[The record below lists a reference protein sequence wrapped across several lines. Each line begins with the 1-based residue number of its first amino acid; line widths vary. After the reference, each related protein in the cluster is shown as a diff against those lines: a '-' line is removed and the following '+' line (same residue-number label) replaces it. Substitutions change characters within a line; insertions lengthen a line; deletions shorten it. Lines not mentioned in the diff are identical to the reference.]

1 MRHNNEAIVALLV
14 RHVELLQ
21 EFISGAAD
29 AHAREKLAAKPST
42 AARSNRLLYQCD
54 VEVRVFAELVCTG
67 EAGRA
72 SANDDHVG
80 LSVLIDVDHFPI
92 ARVAVGDWR
101 HLRRVLADPALLLF
115 GQDEIFDLDFR
126 RTRIASHLLV
136 GAGLTATLRRRA
148 PAAAVVTAVCLAAHV
163 VADALRDGDV
173 V

>member
-80 LSVLIDVDHFPI
+80 LSVLIEVSKVPGSQKINKQNQISF
-92 ARVAVGDWR
+92 
-101 HLRRVLADPALLLF
+101 LK
-115 GQDEIFDLDFR
+115 
-126 RTRIASHLLV
+126 T
-136 GAGLTATLRRRA
+136 
-148 PAAAVVTAVCLAAHV
+148 
-163 VADALRDGDV
+163 
-173 V
+173 